1 MQIHAPRYLLENP
14 LATAR
19 AGAPSAQEPSAPYPA
34 ALDLGRELIGR
45 ELAGGGADRVR
56 TQHAKGR
63 MTIWER
69 IKVLT
74 DREPNFLFQ
83 NWGPSLDGA
92 SIVTGILDVGGRDV
106 ALYGHDFTLRAG
118 AMDATNGAK
127 LERLIRLA
135 TERRIPLIGMNE
147 SAGAFV
153 PAGVGGLDGYSEGFH
168 ALRKAS
174 GVIPSISLMFGYNAG
189 GGAYL
194 PRQGSFVI
202 QAGGTFIGLTG
213 PGVVKSVLG
222 EEVSVEAL
230 GGPEVHS
237 LSGVADLV
245 ADDEVGALR
254 LALRL
259 LSYLPDH
266 NSATPPYLPTAD
278 PLDRG
283 GEDED
288 ILFRRT
294 LGTPAGMNAPFE
306 ITLFLQLISDRGEF
320 FELQPARARNLV
332 TAFARIG
339 GHVVGVVANNSAV
352 ASGQIDIDAARKG
365 TRFIRFCNLYNVPMI
380 FLEDTTGF
388 LPGREQE
395 RRGIILEGR
404 RFLDS
409 IIDLRTPSITLILR
423 NAFGGAYASYNSH
436 FVGADLVLAMPM
448 ARIAVM
454 GPAGVSFVYK
464 KEVRALERTYRE
476 ALAAGGEEVTAKR
489 ARDAGLAELTARYE
503 RELMNPKEALALG
516 SVSRVVMPGTTRRVL
531 AENLDFMLRHYV
543 PEPLAGPQ
551 REFE

>member
-1 MQIHAPRYLLENP
+1 
-14 LATAR
+14 
-19 AGAPSAQEPSAPYPA
+19 
-34 ALDLGRELIGR
+34 
-45 ELAGGGADRVR
+45 
-56 TQHAKGR
+56 
-63 MTIWER
+63 
-69 IKVLT
+69 
-74 DREPNFLFQ
+74 
-83 NWGPSLDGA
+83 
-92 SIVTGILDVGGRDV
+92 
-106 ALYGHDFTLRAG
+106 
-118 AMDATNGAK
+118 
-127 LERLIRLA
+127 
-135 TERRIPLIGMNE
+135 LIGMNE

-153 PAGVGGLDGYSEGFH
+153 PAGVGGLDGYSEGFT
-168 ALRKAS
+168 ALRRAS
-174 GVIPSISLMFGYNAG
+174 GVIPSLSLMFGYNAG

-222 EEVSVEAL
+222 EEVSAEAL
-230 GGPEVHS
+230 GGPEVHA

-266 NSATPPYLPTAD
+266 NSAAPPYLPTSD

-294 LGTPAGMNAPFE
+294 LGTPSGMSAPFE
-306 ITLFLQLISDRGEF
+306 ITLFLQLISDHGEF

-365 TRFIRFCNLYNVPMI
+365 TRFIRFCNLYNIPMI

-388 LPGREQE
+388 LPGTEQE
-395 RRGIILEGR
+395 SGGIILEGR

-409 IIDLRTPSITLILR
+409 IIDLRVPTITLIIR

-436 FVGADLVLAMPM
+436 FVGADMVFTLPM

-454 GPAGVSFVYK
+454 GPAGKDFVYK
-464 KEVRALERTYRE
+464 DEMRQIDAAFRKAVASGTSEDEAARTRDA
-476 ALAAGGEEVTAKR
+476 ALA
-489 ARDAGLAELTARYE
+489 GLSDRYE
-503 RELMNPKEALALG
+503 RELMNPKEALSLG
-516 SVSRVVMPGTTRRVL
+516 SVSSIVIPGTSRRVL
-531 AENLDFMLRHYV
+531 AQNLAFLMRTYTPSPMTGV
-543 PEPLAGPQ
+543 Q